1 MFQTGSDY
9 INFKCFPNVNNASLT
24 SCTGT
29 GGNGTFNLTSANV
42 SSDPGITV
50 TYFTNSNLT
59 GQITNPA
66 TYSGP
71 SGIIYANVTSANGCS
86 KTAQITLTVNSLP
99 NTNNA
104 TLTSCAGTNGNG
116 TFNLT
121 SANVSS
127 DPGVT
132 VTYFTNS
139 NLTGQITNPANYSG
153 ASGIIYANVTSA
165 QAVQKQLRLL

>member
-1 MFQTGSDY
+1 MY
-9 INFKCFPNVNNASLT
+9 
-24 SCTGT
+24 
-29 GGNGTFNLTSANV
+29 GNRRKRNFNLTSANV

-165 QAVQKQLRLL
+165 RLFKSSSDYFNGKSFA